1 MNKPIASILSLTLAA
16 ILATGCAKSPVED
29 NHEAHSEAGEH
40 AENEEHGEHEEHGSE
55 EAAGEHDEHEE
66 GGHSEALK
74 LTPEARKN
82 AGIVVAAVASGTIG
96 EVIPLYGVLKPNAE
110 AVRSVAA
117 RFPGVVRSVS
127 TVIGQSVRAG
137 APMATIESNESL
149 QIYTVTSPL
158 DGVVTERFTNV
169 GEQAG
174 TTPLFTVAN
183 LSTLWAELSL
193 FPRDRTRIRIG
204 QTVRIRVT
212 DSEDTITGK
221 VVFISPL
228 GTSASQSLTARV
240 VVDNRDGTLTP
251 GVYVRGD
258 VAVSQTNV
266 PLALPAG
273 ALQELEGGTSVFVE
287 DADGIEP
294 RLVKTG
300 RTDGVTVEILEGLV
314 AGEQV
319 VVEGSFV
326 LKAEL
331 GKGEAEHEH

>member
-1 MNKPIASILSLTLAA
+1 MNNSTTSVASILLAA
-16 ILATGCAKSPVED
+16 LLVGGC
-29 NHEAHSEAGEH
+29 SEKPSSETAESSEH
-40 AENEEHGEHEEHGSE
+40 AHEEGEEHGDHQEHGSE
-55 EAAGEHDEHEE
+55 ETAGEHGEHEE

-82 AGIVVAAVASGTIG
+82 AGIVVAAAGPGSIS

-127 TVIGQSVRAG
+127 AVVGQSMRTG
-137 APMATIESNESL
+137 SPMATIESNESL
-149 QIYTVTSPL
+149 QVYTVTSPL

-193 FPRDRTRIRIG
+193 FPRDRARIRVG

-240 VVDNRDGTLTP
+240 VVDNRDGALTP
-251 GVYVRGD
+251 GLYVRGD
-258 VAVSQTNV
+258 VAVSQTQV
-266 PLALPAG
+266 PLALPAS

-287 DADGIEP
+287 DADGMEP
-294 RLVKTG
+294 RVVKTG
-300 RTDGVTVEILEGLV
+300 RTDGTTVEILEGLK

>member
-1 MNKPIASILSLTLAA
+1 MNKPMTSTVAVL
-16 ILATGCAKSPVED
+16 LATLLIGGCGDRSASETAASSE
-29 NHEAHSEAGEH
+29 HAHEEGEAHGD
-40 AENEEHGEHEEHGSE
+40 HEEHGD
-55 EAAGEHDEHEE
+55 EAAGEHGEHDE
-66 GGHSEALK
+66 GGHSEALR

-82 AGIVVAAVASGTIG
+82 AGIVVAAVGAGSIS

-127 TVIGQSVRAG
+127 AVIGQTVKSG
-137 APMATIESNESL
+137 SPMATVESNESL
-149 QIYTVTSPL
+149 QVYTVTSPL

-174 TTPLFTVAN
+174 GTPLFTVAN

-193 FPRDRTRIRIG
+193 FPRDRTRIRVG
-204 QTVRIRVT
+204 QTVKIRVT
-212 DSEDTITGK
+212 DGDDTITGK

-240 VVDNRDGTLTP
+240 VVDNRDGALTP
-251 GVYVRGD
+251 GLYVRGD
-258 VAVSQTNV
+258 VAVSQTQV
-266 PLALPAG
+266 PLVVPAS

-287 DADGIEP
+287 DEDGMEP
-294 RLVKTG
+294 RVVKTG
-300 RTDGVTVEILEGLV
+300 RTDGTAVEILEGLK